1 MKIQSKFLIVSILS
15 AFLVLGLVI
24 VQRWQSVIIKENTA
38 ALGVTPII
46 IQRHMEGDMM
56 HDAMRSDVFAAVLAD
71 SLGERVNVLK
81 ARVDLKEHYEKFA
94 HNIAANKAETRVPYH
109 ISGLFVGADQA
120 LVEYFAAADTVIA
133 LIVEGKPH
141 DVEMTIF
148 QKKFEAMED
157 ANESVSD
164 LLLEWKDSIEQDI
177 GAIERQVSLFFAFG
191 SVLCLLGVASVPVY
205 AYRQIFSPQRALI
218 KVMQQLANHETN
230 VHIIGE
236 KRTDEM
242 GEISRAVAVFRD
254 DIVAMNT
261 LQRERESTK
270 AKAEEERRLTMHR
283 LAEAFD
289 AKIGSVVKRVLHAV
303 KDLGGVA
310 EVLTKAA
317 ETAGTESQELLQAV
331 KHASTNVQAVSHAAG
346 EFTGVLKEVSATVAN
361 TTTVCRSSAAQ
372 VQQSQQQLDKL
383 RTVLSD
389 IDGIVDSIRVITEQ
403 TNLLALNATIEASRA
418 GEQGRGFAVVAA
430 EVKVLANKT
439 TEMTVSIDE
448 KINAVKQT
456 SAQAIDTTCE
466 IVSCVQEID
475 TSSGRVALSLEE
487 QATTTAD
494 ISRRAVEAAASIN
507 QAVNSVASVQTAAG
521 QTGDA
526 CKHVRNA
533 ASVLQEQAQ
542 VLHDQVQEFLAEV
555 RAA

>member
-1 MKIQSKFLIVSILS
+1 MKIQSKFLVISIVSAL
-15 AFLVLGLVI
+15 LVIGLV
-24 VQRWQSVIIKENTA
+24 VAQRWQSIVIKEKTA
-38 ALGVTPII
+38 ALSATPTI

-56 HDAMRSDVFAAVLAD
+56 HDAMRNDVLGAILANSQGNKD
-71 SLGERVNVLK
+71 GILK
-81 ARVDLKEHYEKFA
+81 ARVDLKLHYEKFFQ
-94 HNIAANKAETRVPYH
+94 NIADNKAEPR
-109 ISGLFVGADQA
+109 ADQQVKDLFFNAAHA
-120 LVEYFAAADTVIA
+120 LEEYFAAASTVINM
-133 LIVEGKPH
+133 IDNGKLY
-141 DVEMTIF
+141 DAEIKSF
-148 QKKFEAMED
+148 EQKFEAMEE
-157 ANESVSD
+157 ANESISGM
-164 LLLEWKDSIEQDI
+164 LLEWKDSIEHDI
-177 GAIERQVSLFFAFG
+177 IILENRVGWFFTVGSAF
-191 SVLCLLGVASVPVY
+191 CLLGVVSVPVY
-205 AYRQIFSPQRALI
+205 AYRQIFSPQRVLI
-218 KVMQQLANHETN
+218 KVMQQLSKHETD
-230 VHIIGE
+230 VYIIGE

-254 DIVAMNT
+254 AIVAMNI
-261 LQRERESTK
+261 LQKERETTK
-270 AKAEEERRLTMHR
+270 AKAEQERRQAMNH

-289 AKIGSVVKRVLHAV
+289 AKIGSVVKGVLHAV
-303 KDLGGVA
+303 KDLGCVA
-310 EVLTKAA
+310 EVLAKAA
-317 ETAGTESQELLQAV
+317 QTASTETTELLQAV
-331 KHASTNVQAVSHAAG
+331 EHAGSNVQAVSNAAG
-346 EFTGVLKEVSATVAN
+346 EFTGVLKGVSATVAN

-372 VQQSQQQLDKL
+372 VEQSQQHLDKL
-383 RTVLSD
+383 RNVLSD

-456 SAQAIDTTCE
+456 ASQAIDTTYE

-475 TSSGRVALSLEE
+475 TSSGKVAISLEE

-494 ISRRAVEAAASIN
+494 ISRRSVEAAASIN
-507 QAVNSVASVQTAAG
+507 QAVNSIESVRTAAG

-526 CKHVRNA
+526 CQHVRSA

-542 VLHDQVQEFLAEV
+542 ILHDQVQEFLAEV

>member
-1 MKIQSKFLIVSILS
+1 S
-15 AFLVLGLVI
+15 ALLVIGLVV
-24 VQRWQSVIIKENTA
+24 VQRWQSIVIKEKTA
-38 ALGVTPII
+38 ALSATPTI

-56 HDAMRSDVFAAVLAD
+56 HDAMRNDVLGAILANSQGNKD
-71 SLGERVNVLK
+71 GILK
-81 ARVDLKEHYEKFA
+81 ARVDLKLHYEKFFQ
-94 HNIAANKAETRVPYH
+94 NIADNKAEPR
-109 ISGLFVGADQA
+109 ADQQVKDLFFNSAHA
-120 LVEYFAAADTVIA
+120 LEEYFTAASTVINM
-133 LIVEGKPH
+133 IDNGKLY
-141 DVEMTIF
+141 DAEIKSF
-148 QKKFEAMED
+148 EQKFEAMEE
-157 ANESVSD
+157 ANESISG
-164 LLLEWKDSIEQDI
+164 LLLEWKDSIEHDI
-177 GAIERQVSLFFAFG
+177 IILENRVGWFFTVGSAF
-191 SVLCLLGVASVPVY
+191 CLLGVVSVPVY
-205 AYRQIFSPQRALI
+205 AYRQIFSPQRVLI
-218 KVMQQLANHETN
+218 KVMQQLSKHETD
-230 VHIIGE
+230 VYIIGE

-254 DIVAMNT
+254 AIVAMNI
-261 LQRERESTK
+261 LQKERETTK
-270 AKAEEERRLTMHR
+270 AKAEQERRQAMNH

-289 AKIGSVVKRVLHAV
+289 AKIGSVVKGVLHAV
-303 KDLGGVA
+303 KDLGCVA
-310 EVLTKAA
+310 EVLAKAA
-317 ETAGTESQELLQAV
+317 QTASTETTELLQAV
-331 KHASTNVQAVSHAAG
+331 EHAGSNVQAVSNAAG
-346 EFTGVLKEVSATVAN
+346 EFTGVLKGVSATVAN

-372 VQQSQQQLDKL
+372 VEQSQQHLDKL
-383 RTVLSD
+383 RNVLSD

-456 SAQAIDTTCE
+456 ASQAIDTTYE

-475 TSSGRVALSLEE
+475 ASSGKVAISLEE

-494 ISRRAVEAAASIN
+494 ISRRSVEAAASIN
-507 QAVNSVASVQTAAG
+507 QAVNSIDSVRTAAG

-526 CKHVRNA
+526 CQHVRSA

-542 VLHDQVQEFLAEV
+542 ILHDQVQEFLAEV

>member
-1 MKIQSKFLIVSILS
+1 MKIQSKFLVISIVSAL
-15 AFLVLGLVI
+15 LVIGLVV
-24 VQRWQSVIIKENTA
+24 VQRWQSIVIKEKTA
-38 ALGVTPII
+38 ALSATPAI

-56 HDAMRSDVFAAVLAD
+56 HDAMRNDVLGAILANSQGNKD
-71 SLGERVNVLK
+71 GILK
-81 ARVDLKEHYEKFA
+81 ARVDLKLHYEKFFQ
-94 HNIAANKAETRVPYH
+94 NIADNKAEPR
-109 ISGLFVGADQA
+109 ADQQVKDLFFNSAHA
-120 LVEYFAAADTVIA
+120 LEEYFTAASTVINM
-133 LIVEGKPH
+133 IDNGKLY
-141 DVEMTIF
+141 DAEIKSF
-148 QKKFEAMED
+148 EQKFEAMEE
-157 ANESVSD
+157 ANESISGM
-164 LLLEWKDSIEQDI
+164 LLEWKDSIEHDI
-177 GAIERQVSLFFAFG
+177 IILENRVGWFFTVGSAF
-191 SVLCLLGVASVPVY
+191 CLLGVVSVPVY

-218 KVMQQLANHETN
+218 KVMQQLSKHETD
-230 VHIIGE
+230 VYIIGE

-254 DIVAMNT
+254 AIVAMNI
-261 LQRERESTK
+261 LQKERETTK
-270 AKAEEERRLTMHR
+270 AKAEQERRQAMNH

-289 AKIGSVVKRVLHAV
+289 AKIGSVVKGVLHAV
-303 KDLGGVA
+303 KDLGCVA
-310 EVLTKAA
+310 EVLAKAA
-317 ETAGTESQELLQAV
+317 QTASTETTELLQAV
-331 KHASTNVQAVSHAAG
+331 EHAGSNVQAVSNAAG
-346 EFTGVLKEVSATVAN
+346 EFTGVLKGVSATVAN

-372 VQQSQQQLDKL
+372 VEQSQQHLDKL
-383 RTVLSD
+383 RNVLSD

-456 SAQAIDTTCE
+456 ASQAIDTTYE

-475 TSSGRVALSLEE
+475 TSSGKVAISLEE

-494 ISRRAVEAAASIN
+494 ISRRSVEAAASIN
-507 QAVNSVASVQTAAG
+507 QAVNSIDSVRTAAG

-526 CKHVRNA
+526 CQHVRSA

-542 VLHDQVQEFLAEV
+542 ILHDQVQEFLAEV

>member
-1 MKIQSKFLIVSILS
+1 MKIQSKFLVISIVSAL
-15 AFLVLGLVI
+15 LVIGLV
-24 VQRWQSVIIKENTA
+24 VAQRWQSIVIKEKTS
-38 ALGVTPII
+38 ALSATPTI

-56 HDAMRSDVFAAVLAD
+56 HDAMRNDVLGAILANSQGNKD
-71 SLGERVNVLK
+71 GILK
-81 ARVDLKEHYEKFA
+81 ARVDLKLHYEKFFQ
-94 HNIAANKAETRVPYH
+94 NIADNKAEPR
-109 ISGLFVGADQA
+109 ADQQVKDLFFNSAHA
-120 LVEYFAAADTVIA
+120 LEEYFTAASTVINM
-133 LIVEGKPH
+133 IDNGKLY
-141 DVEMTIF
+141 DAEIKSF
-148 QKKFEAMED
+148 EQKFEAMEE
-157 ANESVSD
+157 ANESISGM
-164 LLLEWKDSIEQDI
+164 LLEWKDSIEHDI
-177 GAIERQVSLFFAFG
+177 IILENRVGWFFTVGSAF
-191 SVLCLLGVASVPVY
+191 CLLGVVSVPVY
-205 AYRQIFSPQRALI
+205 AYRQIFSPQRVLI
-218 KVMQQLANHETN
+218 KVMQQLSKHETD
-230 VHIIGE
+230 VYIIGE

-254 DIVAMNT
+254 AIVAMNI
-261 LQRERESTK
+261 LQKERETTK
-270 AKAEEERRLTMHR
+270 AKAEQERRQAMNH

-289 AKIGSVVKRVLHAV
+289 AKIGSVVKGVLHAV
-303 KDLGGVA
+303 KDLGCVA
-310 EVLTKAA
+310 EVLAKAA
-317 ETAGTESQELLQAV
+317 QTASTETTELLQAV
-331 KHASTNVQAVSHAAG
+331 EHAGSNVQAVSNAAG
-346 EFTGVLKEVSATVAN
+346 EFTGVLKGVSATVAN

-372 VQQSQQQLDKL
+372 VEQSQQHLDKL
-383 RTVLSD
+383 RNVLSD

-456 SAQAIDTTCE
+456 ASQAIDTTYE

-475 TSSGRVALSLEE
+475 ASSGKVAISLEE

-494 ISRRAVEAAASIN
+494 ISRRSVEAAASIN
-507 QAVNSVASVQTAAG
+507 QAVNSIDSVRTAAG

-526 CKHVRNA
+526 CQHVRSA

-542 VLHDQVQEFLAEV
+542 ILHDQVQEFLAEV